1 MQIADSIL
9 LIEGF
14 RGGSLRNTLSTLE
27 HHFAGLHGS
36 ETSNQVAAEKI
47 NTHLIEAAFQVKKSS
62 AQIDVIIHSV
72 GILLALPY
80 LLNESEVTEA
90 LSLGAGNTGK
100 DFDLVT
106 NQRIAEFKF
115 IQWQGGPESIRQN
128 SIFKD
133 FYYLAEHDTSKS
145 RYLYLLETERPLRF
159 FTGRRILTSVL
170 SRNQRLRDNFRD
182 KYGDRFKVVQEY
194 FEFRRS
200 MVEIV
205 DLRSTVAGLADILL
219 KLQSP

>member
-1 MQIADSIL
+1 M
-9 LIEGF
+9 
-14 RGGSLRNTLSTLE
+14 
-27 HHFAGLHGS
+27 
-36 ETSNQVAAEKI
+36 
-47 NTHLIEAAFQVKKSS
+47 
-62 AQIDVIIHSV
+62 
-72 GILLALPY
+72 
-80 LLNESEVTEA
+80 
-90 LSLGAGNTGK
+90 
-100 DFDLVT
+100 
-106 NQRIAEFKF
+106 
-115 IQWQGGPESIRQN
+115 
-128 SIFKD
+128 
-133 FYYLAEHDTSKS
+133 AEHDTSKS

-219 KLQSP
+219 KLQSPPSNSLK